1 MSEETHGDTPPPL
14 RLLDC
19 KQVAAFLGTGITP
32 RWVSEHRDEFGGF
45 KIGSRL
51 RFDEADVLAAVQRM
65 KEAQQG
71 WRPASVDTRAGATAA
86 HSQPLR
92 SSKLRNLTAEQR
104 ARMLPVAQP
113 SAPPTKRS
121 GGQRRSQR
129 LAQSRLDEDSQSR

>member
-1 MSEETHGDTPPPL
+1 MLDPSDGTPPPL

-51 RFDEADVLAAVQRM
+51 RFDEADVVAAVQRM

-71 WRPASVDTRAGATAA
+71 WRPPSADTRAGATAA

-92 SSKLRNLTAEQR
+92 SSKLQKLTQFRQEQIEHG
-104 ARMLPVAQP
+104 AQP

-129 LAQSRLDEDSQSR
+129 LAQSRLDKDSQSR